1 MSVPRINTFLD
12 LVITQGGSD
21 LHMVAGNPPRMRLHG
36 VAYAIKYRE
45 LSADEVYGL
54 VYNLIPENCRD
65 NFANNGNADFAY
77 SYNDTARFRVN
88 VFQHLGG
95 MGAVFRTIPTKV
107 PSMNELS
114 LPPVI
119 KNLTRQRR
127 GLILVT
133 GPTGSGK
140 STTLAAM
147 IDFINNE
154 RKGHIITIE
163 DPVEYI
169 HKSKN
174 CLFSQR
180 EVGTHVE
187 SFSRALMSG
196 LREDP
201 DVILVGEMRD
211 PETIHLAITAAEIG
225 ILVFATLHTNGA
237 AASIDRIINAFPE
250 GEEPYVRTML
260 STSLIGIVSQELVRR
275 VDNRGRVPAV
285 EIMINNSA
293 IANLIRENKID
304 QIENVIQSGGMQG
317 MQRFDTALRR
327 LLDANL
333 ITAEEAYSVA
343 RNKIDFEKLLEK
355 KPGDGSHPAENNT
368 PTATGNTTS

>member
-1 MSVPRINTFLD
+1 MDIQRINSFLD
-12 LVITQGGSD
+12 LVIKQGGSD
-21 LHMVAGNPPRMRLHG
+21 LHLVAGNPPRIRLHG
-36 VAYAIKYRE
+36 IAYPVKYRE
-45 LSADEVYGL
+45 LSADEI
-54 VYNLIPENCRD
+54 YNLVDGLIPANCRD
-65 NFANNGNADFAY
+65 DFVINGNTDFAY
-77 SYNDTARFRVN
+77 AYGETARFRVN

-107 PSMNELS
+107 PAINELG

-154 RKGHIITIE
+154 RKGHVITIE
-163 DPVEYI
+163 DPVEFI

-187 SFSRALMSG
+187 SFSRALLSG

-211 PETIHLAITAAEIG
+211 AETIHLAITAAEIG

-285 EIMINNSA
+285 EIMINNAA

-317 MQRFDTALRR
+317 MQRLDTSLRR
-327 LLDANL
+327 LLDANM

-343 RNKIDFEKLLEK
+343 RNKDDFEKLLGE
-355 KPGDGSHPAENNT
+355 KPGENPQQAGHGPATINS
-368 PTATGNTTS
+368 NTTP